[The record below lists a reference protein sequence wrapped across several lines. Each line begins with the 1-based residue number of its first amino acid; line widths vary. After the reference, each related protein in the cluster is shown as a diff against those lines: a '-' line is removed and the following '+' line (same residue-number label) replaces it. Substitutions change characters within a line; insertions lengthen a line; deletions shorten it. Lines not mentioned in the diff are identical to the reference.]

1 MGAAEKGGEAWLGV
15 LGKVERIE
23 FYLDGLD
30 RVVEVEP
37 IVTQIL
43 NRSVNFGMGFLLQQ
57 EVSRKLS

>member
-37 IVTQIL
+37 IVTQRL